1 MRSFLYRILLLCFV
15 IIVQIG
21 LIAIDAS
28 PLVVA
33 MFLSLT
39 ALVAGVWMAYLH
51 SRFLMAVTPVV
62 ISVLMATLAM
72 KMFEPR
78 LFVSASEK
86 GWFPLS
92 LFVSIPFYFYLSYL
106 LEIEEKR
113 RTFRANVIG
122 FLRGVSEEIRR
133 STREHRDQ
141 GEIRH
146 GGTELGSIDELQR
159 GEAKE
164 PEVISSTSDQKE
176 QGTPK
181 RDKRKIILDPRF
193 YVSTSKS
200 IIKALINMHS
210 FEIQLSP
217 IG

>member
-1 MRSFLYRILLLCFV
+1 MNRSSLSKFRKISARLSWIEVGWNAVILYRILLLCFV

-122 FLRGVSEEIRR
+122 FCVEFRKRSVVQPESIEIKVR
-133 STREHRDQ
+133 
-141 GEIRH
+141 
-146 GGTELGSIDELQR
+146 
-159 GEAKE
+159 
-164 PEVISSTSDQKE
+164 
-176 QGTPK
+176 
-181 RDKRKIILDPRF
+181 
-193 YVSTSKS
+193 
-200 IIKALINMHS
+200 
-210 FEIQLSP
+210 
-217 IG
+217 

>member
-133 STREHRDQ
+133 STREHNGCWLNVHAERGRVLPEQVQ
-141 GEIRH
+141 GP
-146 GGTELGSIDELQR
+146 QR
-159 GEAKE
+159 
-164 PEVISSTSDQKE
+164 S
-176 QGTPK
+176 
-181 RDKRKIILDPRF
+181 
-193 YVSTSKS
+193 
-200 IIKALINMHS
+200 
-210 FEIQLSP
+210 
-217 IG
+217 

>member
-21 LIAIDAS
+21 LIAINAS

-62 ISVLMATLAM
+62 VSVLMATLAM

-122 FLRGVSEEIRR
+122 FLSGVSEEIRR
-133 STREHRDQ
+133 STIEHRDQ

-181 RDKRKIILDPRF
+181 RDKRKIILD
-193 YVSTSKS
+193 
-200 IIKALINMHS
+200 
-210 FEIQLSP
+210 
-217 IG
+217 

>member
-159 GEAKE
+159 ARPKSQK
-164 PEVISSTSDQKE
+164 SSALHRT
-176 QGTPK
+176 
-181 RDKRKIILDPRF
+181 RKN
-193 YVSTSKS
+193 
-200 IIKALINMHS
+200 KALPSETREKS
-210 FEIQLSP
+210 FWTEHGTNQKRLNPRIRKREA
-217 IG
+217 

>member
-62 ISVLMATLAM
+62 IFVLMATLAM

-122 FLRGVSEEIRR
+122 FLRGVSERFRR

-146 GGTELGSIDELQR
+146 GGTELGVLTNYKGARPKSQ
-159 GEAKE
+159 K
-164 PEVISSTSDQKE
+164 SSALHRT
-176 QGTPK
+176 
-181 RDKRKIILDPRF
+181 RKN
-193 YVSTSKS
+193 
-200 IIKALINMHS
+200 KALPSETREKS
-210 FEIQLSP
+210 FWTEHGTNQKRLNPRIRKREA
-217 IG
+217 

>member
-181 RDKRKIILDPRF
+181 RDKRKSFWTEHGTNQKRLNPRIR
-193 YVSTSKS
+193 KRE
-200 IIKALINMHS
+200 A
-210 FEIQLSP
+210 
-217 IG
+217 

>member
-28 PLVVA
+28 PLVVV
-33 MFLSLT
+33 LSLT

-62 ISVLMATLAM
+62 VSVLMATLAM

-78 LFVSASEK
+78 LFVSVSEK

-141 GEIRH
+141 GETRH

-164 PEVISSTSDQKE
+164 PEDISSTSDQKE

-181 RDKRKIILDPRF
+181 RDKRKIILD
-193 YVSTSKS
+193 
-200 IIKALINMHS
+200 
-210 FEIQLSP
+210 
-217 IG
+217 

>member
-1 MRSFLYRILLLCFV
+1 SNGYIRRSVYAYVGMRSFLYRILLLCFV

-181 RDKRKIILDPRF
+181 RDKRKIILD
-193 YVSTSKS
+193 
-200 IIKALINMHS
+200 
-210 FEIQLSP
+210 
-217 IG
+217 

>member
-62 ISVLMATLAM
+62 VSVLMATLAM

-146 GGTELGSIDELQR
+146 GGTSWGVLTNYKGARPKSQ
-159 GEAKE
+159 K
-164 PEVISSTSDQKE
+164 SSALHRT
-176 QGTPK
+176 
-181 RDKRKIILDPRF
+181 RKN
-193 YVSTSKS
+193 
-200 IIKALINMHS
+200 KALPSETREKS
-210 FEIQLSP
+210 FWTEHGTNQKRLNPRIRKREA
-217 IG
+217 

>member
-1 MRSFLYRILLLCFV
+1 MNRSSLSKFRKISARLSWIEVGWNAVIFIQNIASLLRHYRPDRA
-15 IIVQIG
+15 
-21 LIAIDAS
+21 IAIDAS

-181 RDKRKIILDPRF
+181 RDKRKIILD
-193 YVSTSKS
+193 
-200 IIKALINMHS
+200 
-210 FEIQLSP
+210 
-217 IG
+217 

>member
-1 MRSFLYRILLLCFV
+1 
-15 IIVQIG
+15 
-21 LIAIDAS
+21 
-28 PLVVA
+28 
-33 MFLSLT
+33 
-39 ALVAGVWMAYLH
+39 MAYLH

-146 GGTELGSIDELQR
+146 GGTELGVLTNYKGRGQR
-159 GEAKE
+159 ARSHQLYIG
-164 PEVISSTSDQKE
+164 PERTRHSQARQEKNHSGLNMEQIRKGLTSNTQKRSVRSSWRSSNQMNTTARLKQ
-176 QGTPK
+176 
-181 RDKRKIILDPRF
+181 
-193 YVSTSKS
+193 
-200 IIKALINMHS
+200 
-210 FEIQLSP
+210 
-217 IG
+217 

>member
-78 LFVSASEK
+78 L
-86 GWFPLS
+86 
-92 LFVSIPFYFYLSYL
+92 
-106 LEIEEKR
+106 
-113 RTFRANVIG
+113 
-122 FLRGVSEEIRR
+122 
-133 STREHRDQ
+133 
-141 GEIRH
+141 
-146 GGTELGSIDELQR
+146 
-159 GEAKE
+159 
-164 PEVISSTSDQKE
+164 
-176 QGTPK
+176 
-181 RDKRKIILDPRF
+181 
-193 YVSTSKS
+193 
-200 IIKALINMHS
+200 
-210 FEIQLSP
+210 
-217 IG
+217 